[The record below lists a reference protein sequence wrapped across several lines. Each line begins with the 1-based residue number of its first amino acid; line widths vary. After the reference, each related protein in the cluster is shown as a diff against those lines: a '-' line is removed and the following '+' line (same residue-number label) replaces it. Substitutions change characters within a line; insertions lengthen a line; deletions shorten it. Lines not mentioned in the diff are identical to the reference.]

1 MAKPTC
7 VDGMNPTIFAKTS
20 KVVEQILAKRALNK
34 GVPQR
39 FKPHTCGVS
48 QWNRKGQSPN
58 LMYIHGPL
66 FDNMKK
72 DGFDPK
78 RAKPGLAIVYSS
90 GPKLD
95 AALDYNKRIA
105 EFAPGMW
112 PPVDA
117 EHMRHFTLSFSH
129 MTIKLRLHEAAS
141 VCELTGKS
149 FKVDKD
155 DDEDLHYVAKEGH
168 EYIALSEDTTE
179 EEAQLLSDWY
189 NSDQDQNTG
198 SSEAS
203 ILKTIQLVVQA
214 MVRESKLLRV
224 SSVVQKVAEQ
234 SIVKINPLAI
244 GHYAKFVIEL
254 GAEDLIDEWLMFF
267 STNVNPIDLACPP
280 ALFNSITTEL
290 GKYAPLVKVNV
301 AQIIYDPSVVQINQR
316 PIPDSVKFVTA
327 KEIENVAKDN
337 TKVLTVEAFLKANRA
352 LTQNII
358 CKHTSKQFF
367 LTVIRMFEHN
377 VVRLVFG
384 KPLLPDYKV
393 SKSVFGKF
401 TAGKMNILQYD
412 WVMHLQSMRTALSNL
427 AVELDLKAVVIDES
441 AGGDEHDADV
451 DHVEAVAMKAYE
463 VVAEPAAK
471 GGFKIG
477 HKVELT
483 RRITAAF
490 APKASEAEEYR
501 KDIQVGDAFF
511 VVDTKMVKK
520 DLWPVLEIVTADDE
534 GDERIAKVHVN
545 PNHVK
550 LHAETGNTDDPA
562 KKGSGGDAS
571 ASSKA
576 KGKPIKGLEFLGN
589 IDPDS
594 DEKISLVTKWKTR
607 QAHKDED
614 NRISRVKD
622 VVEFSLGAIL
632 AELDEYTEDDLIIV
646 SRTVE
651 NNTTYDVYAARKFAA
666 KTLILA
672 PDTLEVKDR
681 YYTLGRCSYVRGGNG
696 LHPQRKDI
704 VLDGRLRSKI
714 SDLRPFSLFF
724 LVRRATSD
732 DKPNLVVDYAPVDIS
747 TNITLPSKRK
757 ISSVYQEADNGGGVA
772 VPIMF
777 NPKDIPK
784 HARLVVGA
792 ELALNKLEETEA
804 KAKQA
809 AAKKAARDAAAK
821 AKKKD

>member
-7 VDGMNPTIFAKTS
+7 VEGMNPTIFAKTS

-58 LMYIHGPL
+58 MMYIHGPL

-78 RAKPGLAIVYSS
+78 RAKPGLAIVYNDS

-95 AALDYNKRIA
+95 AALAYNKRIA
-105 EFAPGMW
+105 EFAPGLW

-117 EHMRHFTLSFSH
+117 EHMRRFTLSFSH
-129 MTIKLRLHEAAS
+129 MTIKLRLHEAES
-141 VCELTGKS
+141 VCEITGKS
-149 FKVDKD
+149 FKVNKD

-179 EEAQLLSDWY
+179 EEALLLSDWY

-198 SSEAS
+198 TSEAS
-203 ILKTIQLVVQA
+203 ILKTIQLVVQG
-214 MVRESKLLRV
+214 MVRESKLLKV
-224 SSVVQKVAEQ
+224 SSVVQRVAEQ

-254 GAEDLIDEWLMFF
+254 GAEDLIDEWLIFF
-267 STNVNPIDLACPP
+267 STSVNPIDLACPP
-280 ALFNSITTEL
+280 ALFNSITTEI
-290 GKYAPLVKVNV
+290 GRYAPLFKVNV
-301 AQIIYDPSVVQINQR
+301 AQIMYDPSVVQINQR

-327 KEIENVAKDN
+327 KEIENVAKDKGKIS
-337 TKVLTVEAFLKANRA
+337 TIEAFLKANRA

-358 CKHTSKQFF
+358 CKHTSKTFF

-377 VVRLVFG
+377 VVRLAFG

-401 TAGKMNILQYD
+401 TAEKMNILQYD

-427 AVELDLKAVVIDES
+427 AVELDLKVVANDESTGGDDAVVE
-441 AGGDEHDADV
+441 V
-451 DHVEAVAMKAYE
+451 VAVKDNE

-483 RRITAAF
+483 KRITATF
-490 APKASEAEEYR
+490 APQTSGDEEYR

-520 DLWPVLEIVTADDE
+520 DLWPVLEIITTDE
-534 GDERIAKVHVN
+534 YGYERIAKVHIN
-545 PNHVK
+545 PTHIK
-550 LHAETGNTDDPA
+550 LHAETGHTDDPA
-562 KKGSGGDAS
+562 KKGSDVDAP

-576 KGKPIKGLEFLGN
+576 KWKPIKGLEFLGN

-607 QAHKDED
+607 QAHKEED
-614 NRISRVKD
+614 NRISRAKD

-632 AELDEYTEDDLIIV
+632 AQLEEYTEDDLIIV

-666 KTLILA
+666 NTLVLA

-681 YYTLGRCSYVRGGNG
+681 YYTLGRCSFVRGGNQ
-696 LHPQRKDI
+696 LHPMRKDI

-724 LVRRATSD
+724 LVKRATSD
-732 DKPNLVVDYAPVDIS
+732 DKPNLVVDYAPVEIS
-747 TNITLPSKRK
+747 TNITLPTKRK
-757 ISSVYQEADNGGGVA
+757 LSSTYKEADHSGGIA
-772 VPIMF
+772 LPIMF

-784 HARLVVGA
+784 HARLLVGSEV
-792 ELALNKLEETEA
+792 ELDKLGEMEA
-804 KAKQA
+804 KAKQVI
-809 AAKKAARDAAAK
+809 AKKAARDAAAK
-821 AKKKD
+821 AKKVKTDE